1 MTIKNRLKTVEKK
14 MNITNSE
21 FCGCFPQ
28 HFEIYTQDL
37 GADPEHNEPVLTS
50 KPISEIC
57 PVCRKPTEK
66 NRIIVQIV
74 DGLNKERFSD
84 EWKANKNKMEI

>member
-14 MNITNSE
+14 MSITNSE

-28 HFEIYTQDL
+28 HFEIYTQSLCED
-37 GADPEHNEPVLTS
+37 ARTSEPLLTS
-50 KPISEIC
+50 KPT
-57 PVCRKPTEK
+57 PDVCSRCNKPTEK

-74 DGLNKERFSD
+74 DVTTKDRFPD
-84 EWKANKNKMEI
+84 EWKANKNKNGD